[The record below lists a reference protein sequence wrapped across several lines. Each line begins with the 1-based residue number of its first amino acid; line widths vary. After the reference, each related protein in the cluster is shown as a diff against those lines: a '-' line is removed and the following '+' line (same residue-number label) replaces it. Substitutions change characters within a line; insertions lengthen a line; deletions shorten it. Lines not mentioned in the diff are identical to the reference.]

1 MSQWGMIIKGQSQ
14 QNRKPSATQKISAS
28 LQQKAE
34 SRLFSRSPTIAK
46 HLPQGSRG
54 EG

>member
-1 MSQWGMIIKGQSQ
+1 MPQWGMIIKGQSQ
-14 QNRKPSATQKISAS
+14 QNHNPSATQKIFAS